1 MSKQRQFMTDDFA
14 ETVLTFGN
22 AGRPY
27 RPSNGTEGDYFVRSW
42 CRDCK
47 HSEGCKILLGSMR
60 FYQTDPRYPKE
71 LVYGEDGH
79 PQCNGH
85 EPCQS

>member
-14 ETVLTFGN
+14 THVLTFGN
-22 AGRPY
+22 VGRPY
-27 RPSNGTEGDYFVRSW
+27 RPSNGTEGECFESAW

-47 HSEGCKILLGSMR
+47 HNDGCNIFLNAMLFRK
-60 FYQTDPRYPKE
+60 DEPEYPKE

-79 PQCNGH
+79 PRCNGH
-85 EPCQS
+85 ES